1 LSKVYKAG
9 NVSIGAPKPIINVFK
24 GMMKAAVTE
33 EKEKADS
40 EVKDIKEEEAANNII
55 EDAKEMYLKI
65 IEEANSEAKTLSE
78 AAEKEARKLMSDAK
92 ENGHREGFEA
102 GYLEGRREAQ
112 SVIDE
117 AAELRKFLD
126 NRRDD
131 IYEEAEEQ
139 MVQLVLDIAKKVISD
154 ELTQNKEAILSLVK
168 KALQKC
174 AFKKMLV
181 LKVSPLDFDFI
192 LENKGRICMMVE
204 GISDIEIVSELS
216 LDQGSCIIETPSG
229 EINSSMDIQIKEIE
243 KIFTYILR
251 NE

>member
-1 LSKVYKAG
+1 
-9 NVSIGAPKPIINVFK
+9 
-24 GMMKAAVTE
+24 M
-33 EKEKADS
+33 
-40 EVKDIKEEEAANNII
+40 
-55 EDAKEMYLKI
+55 
-65 IEEANSEAKTLSE
+65 
-78 AAEKEARKLMSDAK
+78 
-92 ENGHREGFEA
+92 
-102 GYLEGRREAQ
+102 
-112 SVIDE
+112 IDE

>member
-1 LSKVYKAG
+1 
-9 NVSIGAPKPIINVFK
+9 
-24 GMMKAAVTE
+24 
-33 EKEKADS
+33 
-40 EVKDIKEEEAANNII
+40 
-55 EDAKEMYLKI
+55 
-65 IEEANSEAKTLSE
+65 
-78 AAEKEARKLMSDAK
+78 
-92 ENGHREGFEA
+92 
-102 GYLEGRREAQ
+102 
-112 SVIDE
+112 
-117 AAELRKFLD
+117 
-126 NRRDD
+126 
-131 IYEEAEEQ
+131 